1 MKVYKIVYR
10 NYVVGSDVLERT
22 VTVKGWI
29 RKCITLSDLERNKK
43 LIVSVSKVDI
53 Q

>member
-1 MKVYKIVYR
+1 MKVYEIVYR
-10 NYVVGSDVLERT
+10 NYLVGSDVLERT

-43 LIVSVSKVDI
+43 IVVTVSMIVI
-53 Q
+53 